1 MKVDKEALHK
11 VAHLAR
17 LNVKPEE
24 EPKLIEDLSKI
35 LTWVEQLKEVDTTGV
50 APLTHMT
57 AEVNVLRKD
66 VAEKT
71 ISHEAALKN
80 APSKNEDFFKVPKVL
95 KRND

>member
-71 ISHEAALKN
+71 IRHEAALKN
-80 APSKNEDFFKVPKVL
+80 APSKNDDFFKVPKVL